1 MMYTYRKIILVI
13 WIIFTLVM
21 GFFALK
27 MPGILQGSGFE
38 MEESSYD
45 KTNELLEDR
54 FGQSASPYIILFENK
69 DNLEEKDFKQKIN
82 SVLNDVKKIDGFSSV
97 ESPLENDSQYKKEI
111 AYASIS
117 FDEDT
122 QEPADY
128 IKALN
133 QEIAGQDISAS
144 LTGSHVIEEDMSKAS
159 QTDLKNAE
167 MIGIPI
173 AMIVLLLA
181 FGGLVA
187 ASIPLMTGIV
197 AVVSSMG
204 IIYFIGQSINLSVFV
219 LNVVPMIG
227 LAVSIDFALLYI
239 HRFREELQHH
249 EVSKAVSITNKTAGK
264 AIAFSGTCVVLGL
277 AGMFFINIDIFRSI
291 AVGGIV
297 AVFISVIS
305 ALTFLPALLGI
316 IGKNINKAMILKTK
330 ENSDSKWRS
339 FANFVMKRPI
349 IMALAALLILMIAA
363 TPIRNIDLEIP
374 NADSLPAD
382 SQTRIAYEK
391 FEDSFLPSNQSNVP
405 IVLETKNQEDILS
418 KESLENIEAF
428 INELKEDELVD
439 QVDSIFTYTNTNSA
453 EELYQTLQSDAARE
467 KMAPVLEKLVNE
479 DTTHITV
486 KLDAA
491 YKTAKAKD
499 WVREAENQDI
509 HPELTHTIGG
519 QAKFTQEIFDEILEQ
534 VPKGLLLIIGA
545 TYLILLVA
553 FRSVLIPVKA
563 ILMNI
568 LSLGAAFGIIVW
580 IFQHGNLG
588 VDPNPIALMIPI
600 LTFAIVFGL
609 SMDYEVFLISRIQ
622 EIYLETGDNDKATL
636 EGLTTTSKIITS
648 AAAIMIAVTGAFA
661 FTDIVP
667 VKQIGVG
674 VALAI
679 FIDATLVRMVLV
691 PSLMKLLGKWNWW
704 FPGQKR
710 AKKSNN

>member
-1 MMYTYRKIILVI
+1 
-13 WIIFTLVM
+13 
-21 GFFALK
+21 
-27 MPGILQGSGFE
+27 
-38 MEESSYD
+38 
-45 KTNELLEDR
+45 
-54 FGQSASPYIILFENK
+54 
-69 DNLEEKDFKQKIN
+69 
-82 SVLNDVKKIDGFSSV
+82 
-97 ESPLENDSQYKKEI
+97 
-111 AYASIS
+111 
-117 FDEDT
+117 
-122 QEPADY
+122 
-128 IKALN
+128 
-133 QEIAGQDISAS
+133 
-144 LTGSHVIEEDMSKAS
+144 
-159 QTDLKNAE
+159 
-167 MIGIPI
+167 
-173 AMIVLLLA
+173 MIVLLLA

-204 IIYFIGQSINLSVFV
+204 IIYFIGTSINLSVFV

-249 EVSKAVSITNKTAGK
+249 EVRKAVSITNRTAGK

-305 ALTFLPALLGI
+305 ALTFLPALLSI

-330 ENSDSKWRS
+330 ENADSKWRS
-339 FANFVMKRPI
+339 FANFVMKRPVI
-349 IMALAALLILMIAA
+349 TALAAFLILIIAA

-405 IVLETKNQEDILS
+405 IVIETKDQKDLLS
-418 KESLENIEAF
+418 KESLENIESF
-428 INELKEDELVD
+428 IIELKKDGLVN
-439 QVDSIFTYTNTNSA
+439 QVDSIFTYTNTKSA
-453 EELYQTLQSDAARE
+453 DELYQILQSEEARE
-467 KMAPVLEKLVNE
+467 KLTPVLERIVNE
-479 DTTHITV
+479 DSTHLTV
-486 KLDAA
+486 KLDAD

-499 WVREAENQDI
+499 WVREAETRDI

-519 QAKFTQEIFDEILEQ
+519 QAKFTQEIFDEIQEQ
-534 VPKGLLLIIGA
+534 VPKGLLLIILA
-545 TYLILLVA
+545 TYFILFIA
-553 FRSVLIPVKA
+553 FRSVLIPLKA

-580 IFQHGNLG
+580 VFQYGNLG

-622 EIYLETGDNDKATL
+622 EIYRETGDNDKATL
-636 EGLTTTSKIITS
+636 EGLITTSKIITS

-704 FPGQKR
+704 FPGKKKTQK
-710 AKKSNN
+710 SIN